1 VAHILM
7 VITGAN
13 YITLKDGSRHPTGY
27 WADEVLVPYRM
38 FTDAGV
44 EVDIATPG
52 GVPAPLDK
60 ASLDPQY
67 HGGDAAKAR
76 AIAQALEAIPGLNKP
91 LRLETIDEARAA
103 AYGAIFF
110 PGGHGPMEDLASSP
124 HVGALVRS
132 FARGNRL
139 VSALCHGP
147 AALLAAGADDWPFK
161 GYRLTGFSNA
171 EEDQTP
177 VAHKLKWYLQTALEQ
192 CGARYEAAKP
202 WSPYAV
208 TDRNLVT
215 GQNPASADPTARALL
230 DCLGT
235 QRTR

>member
-1 VAHILM
+1 MAHILM

-76 AIAQALEAIPGLNKP
+76 AIAQALEAIPGSTNRSRSKP
-91 LRLETIDEARAA
+91 LTRRARA
-103 AYGAIFF
+103 
-110 PGGHGPMEDLASSP
+110 
-124 HVGALVRS
+124 
-132 FARGNRL
+132 
-139 VSALCHGP
+139 
-147 AALLAAGADDWPFK
+147 
-161 GYRLTGFSNA
+161 
-171 EEDQTP
+171 
-177 VAHKLKWYLQTALEQ
+177 
-192 CGARYEAAKP
+192 
-202 WSPYAV
+202 
-208 TDRNLVT
+208 
-215 GQNPASADPTARALL
+215 PTARSSFRAVMVRWKTWPPPHMSGPWFAHLPAATGWFPRFATDPPRSWRAVPTTGPL
-230 DCLGT
+230 KAIV
-235 QRTR
+235 